1 MKVET
6 SMSIKPVRVGFHTL
20 LALLAIGSLSACER
34 AQTVNPKADL
44 IRSLKG
50 ADVQG
55 YLFSLN
61 EGETQTT
68 SALTNKAVQNVI
80 TLGKKDTGV
89 VLRYTRV
96 EDKKTNTSKT
106 YKSEITKQDGSL
118 ALVVTELAT
127 DAVIEKGS
135 FPVAGPACEP
145 AGQFDSINACID
157 EFNCTNKGPLQC
169 QANRTCKPQLAALT
183 CCLKDGS
190 IVSVHLIIQPVI
202 GRWCLLQELTP
213 GLAGGLLSQD

>member
-1 MKVET
+1 MET
-6 SMSIKPVRVGFHTL
+6 SMSIKPVRIGFHTL
-20 LALLAIGSLSACER
+20 IALLAIGSLFACER
-34 AQTVNPKADL
+34 AEIADSRADL

-50 ADVQG
+50 ADVRG

-61 EGETQTT
+61 EGEKQTT
-68 SALTNKAVQNVI
+68 SALTNKAVQDVI

-96 EDKKTNTSKT
+96 DDKNTNTSKT
-106 YKSEITKQDGSL
+106 YKSEITKQNGSL

-127 DAVIEKGS
+127 GTVIETAS

-157 EFNCTNKGPLQC
+157 EFNCMNRGPFQC
-169 QANRTCKPQLAALT
+169 EANRSCKPQFAALT
-183 CCLKDGS
+183 CCLKNGS
-190 IVSVHLIIQPVI
+190 TISVHLIIQPVI
-202 GRWCLLQELTP
+202 GRWCLLQSLIPE
-213 GLAGGLLSQD
+213 LAGGLVLSQD